1 MDLKPGARIEV
12 CDKQQMAQIIEDMWD
27 DRVSFAK
34 YIIGFTPSDQQGDAL
49 SGLDVHEAVSV
60 KSGHGCGKSGV
71 ESVSILQ
78 YMSCREFPKVVCTSP
93 SKHQLYD
100 VLWAELSK
108 WHRQMNPLFREM
120 FVWTKEKFM
129 HKEHS
134 EEWFA
139 VARTATKENPEAL
152 AGVHADYVLKIID
165 EASGVPESVFEVLE
179 GAHGVLE
186 TKELMC
192 ANPTR
197 LEGTFYRSHTKDKAS
212 YHTLT
217 WSCIDSPWVKQQ
229 YIDRIFRKFGK
240 DSNIARVRVFGLFPL
255 QEGDSFIPYALVED
269 ALFRDIVPQGNQ
281 PVVFG
286 VDVARF
292 GDDETVIAIRR
303 GDEFLPYHVL
313 RGKDTVQVASYVRAL
328 ANVYK
333 PTSIFVDVIGWGA
346 GVHDNLLHAGFP
358 SYGINV
364 SESPAME
371 PDVYNKLRDEL
382 WGHMRDWLQERR
394 GKLCNSFCD
403 SLKAAPQADP
413 DDVLIGELTTPKY
426 GIPHGKIVIESKDKL
441 KARQVQSPNR
451 ADAHN
456 LCFAQP
462 LAAYRIDDS
471 YIEGDED
478 HYQALDDEAGY

>member
-1 MDLKPGARIEV
+1 MANTSPRIEV
-12 CDKQQMAQIIEDMWD
+12 CDGQQMARIIDEMWD

-34 YIIGFTPSDQQGDAL
+34 YIVGFNPSDQQGEAL
-49 SGLDVHEAVSV
+49 EALDKHDSVSV

-71 ESVSILQ
+71 ESVTVLH
-78 YMSCREFPKVVCTSP
+78 YMSCRTFPKIPCTSP

-108 WHRQMNPLFREM
+108 WHRQMNPLFRDM
-120 FVWTKEKFM
+120 FLWTKEKFM
-129 HKEHS
+129 HKEHP

-152 AGVHADYVLKIID
+152 AGFHADYVLRIID
-165 EASGVPESVFEVLE
+165 EASGVCEPVFEVLE
-179 GAHGVLE
+179 GAHGRLE
-186 TKELMC
+186 TKELQC
-192 ANPTR
+192 GNPTR
-197 LEGTFYRSHTKDKAS
+197 LEGTFYRSHTKDKDS
-212 YHTLT
+212 YHGIT
-217 WSCIDSPWVKQQ
+217 WSCLDSPWVKQQ

-240 DSNIARVRVFGLFPL
+240 DSNIARVRVYGLFPL

-269 ALFRDIVPQGNQ
+269 ALYRDIVPQDNQ
-281 PVVFG
+281 PCVFG

-313 RGKDTVQVASYVRAL
+313 RGKDTVQVASYVKAL

-346 GVHDNLLHAGFP
+346 GVHDNLYHAGFP

-371 PDVYNKLRDEL
+371 PDTYRRLRDEL

-394 GKLCNSFCD
+394 GRLCNKYCD
-403 SLKAAPQADP
+403 SLKGSAIDDP
-413 DDVLIGELTTPKY
+413 EDSLIGELTTPKY
-426 GIPHGKIVIESKDKL
+426 EIPHGKIVIESKDKL

-456 LCFAQP
+456 LTFAQP
-462 LAAYRIDDS
+462 MAAYQIDDTP
-471 YIEGDED
+471 ED
-478 HYQALDDEAGY
+478 FDDHRQDCLDPEAGY